1 MYKRK
6 ILGIL
11 KYGTR
16 GYAPTQK
23 FQEGGFVAV
32 SKPYDWREDPYE
44 MMLLQQ
50 KAAQT
55 NASIRAAG
63 RKGGS
68 SSSSANKK
76 IDTFDRLKGGLP
88 VTNAY
93 INAKTAESQQEFYNK
108 VRTSEEGWASSV
120 EGQIA
125 FKKVVNEGAALS
137 EQAINE
143 EKDFNDAFNKIETE
157 DRKTLAISSNN
168 GVMAQDG
175 TGKVQRIQMATYL
188 DNVDKFKVLT
198 VDEFADWKKNADTG
212 LQTNLTNEFLKENA
226 VGANT
231 MRKTYIDGK
240 EDQIQ
245 YEFRSGHIVSKPN
258 TGDAKGVD
266 IVDLDMFKTGIS
278 NMMLGGSFYQGT
290 SVQASSQNDFSTDV
304 VNSIYADI
312 MRSSASQSQL
322 GASLAAEILSD
333 GYHVAE
339 IGKLKTSEE
348 KLNYLEDRKKLLLV
362 KKVVDKNNYGKS
374 SSGAGAG
381 AGTDE
386 DVTSTHKAKASG
398 LTADLN
404 AIFDQ
409 KTAAQ
414 YTVGVEN
421 VNKKRTV
428 SDVSLPMLRDGL
440 TQANLDLVQDPKAS
454 VDQKAK
460 ANRFNRNIAID
471 TYSDNSQMYLPSGEN
486 MRSVLGNSAEI
497 VKQFIAEDAVIAPND
512 TMPIVFMPVDAQ
524 GNIRTR
530 DMLSLVPLKKD
541 TRNKFL
547 KSVKGKLP
555 VPIST
560 GADELLPGNTE
571 AKKKADYQEYSNWL
585 QKGADIK
592 MYQQRSAA
600 NPQNQDM
607 VNDFLM
613 AQDAAA
619 AIASASTRMK
629 NITGDG
635 ITLQPMLGTWIIFDN
650 DRHDIKANI
659 ETKVGNGFGKGMILE
674 ATPTE
679 KTFLQD
685 INGVD
690 NSNYGMFND
699 HVYKMMI
706 FTKIKSM
713 GRAAAEG
720 GDKLPAV
727 AQMESIQQRMDDFMS
742 TRSFISSPG
751 NYDNV
756 QLFLNQ

>member
-6 ILGIL
+6 IMGIL

-44 MMLLQQ
+44 MMLMQQ
-50 KAAQT
+50 KAAET
-55 NASIRAAG
+55 NARIRSAG

-76 IDTFDRLKGGLP
+76 IETFERLKGGLP
-88 VTNAY
+88 VTNAF
-93 INAKTAESQQEFYNK
+93 INSKTAKSQEDFYNK
-108 VRTSEEGWASSV
+108 VRSNEEGWASTV
-120 EGQIA
+120 DGQIA
-125 FKKVVNEGAALS
+125 FKKVVNEGAALE
-137 EQAINE
+137 EQAKNE
-143 EKDFNDAFNKIETE
+143 EKDFTEALSKIDTE
-157 DRKTLAISSNN
+157 DKRTLAISSQD
-168 GVMAQDG
+168 GVMAQDA
-175 TGKVQRIQMATYL
+175 TGKVQRIQMNTYL
-188 DNVDKFKVLT
+188 DNVDKFRVLSIN
-198 VDEFADWKKNADTG
+198 EFAEWKKNSDTE
-212 LQTNLTNEFLKENA
+212 LQTDLTNEFLKENA
-226 VGANT
+226 VGSNT
-231 MRKTYIDGK
+231 LRKSYIDGK

-245 YEFRSGHIVSKPN
+245 YEFRNGHIVSKPN

-266 IVDLDMFKTGIS
+266 LYDLDMFQTGIN
-278 NMMLGGSFYQGT
+278 NMMLGGDFYKGT
-290 SVQASSQNDFSTDV
+290 SVQANAKTNFSTDV
-304 VNSIYADI
+304 VNSIYSDI
-312 MRSSASQSQL
+312 MGGTASRSQL
-322 GASLAAEILSD
+322 GASLAAEILAD
-333 GYHVAE
+333 DFHKGE
-339 IGKLKTSEE
+339 ILKLKTSGE
-348 KLNYLEDRKKLLLV
+348 KNNYLEEKKKLLLV

-374 SSGAGAG
+374 SSGKDGSG
-381 AGTDE
+381 GDE
-386 DVTSTHKAKASG
+386 DVSSTHKPKASG

-421 VNKKRTV
+421 SNKKRTV

-440 TQANLDLVQDPKAS
+440 TQANLELVQDAKAS
-454 VDQKAK
+454 VDEKAR

-486 MRSVLGNSAEI
+486 LRTVLGNSAEV
-497 VKQFIAEDAVIAPND
+497 VKQFIAEDAVIAQND

-541 TRNKFL
+541 SRNKFL
-547 KSVKGKLP
+547 ASVKGRLG
-555 VPIST
+555 VTITT

-571 AKKKADYQEYSNWL
+571 EKKKADYKEYSNWL
-585 QKGADIK
+585 QKGADVK

-600 NPQNQDM
+600 NPENTQM
-607 VNDFLM
+607 INDFLM
-613 AQDAAA
+613 AKDAAA
-619 AIASASTRMK
+619 FMETASVKMRNIA
-629 NITGDG
+629 GDG

-650 DRHDIKANI
+650 DRHDVKANI
-659 ETKVGNGFGKGMILE
+659 ETKVGNGFGKGMILK
-674 ATPTE
+674 ATGSET
-679 KTFLQD
+679 KFLQD

-690 NSNYGMFND
+690 NFNWSSD
-699 HVYKMMI
+699 SVYKMMI

-713 GRAAAEG
+713 DRAAAED

-727 AQMESIQQRMDDFMS
+727 AQMASIQKRMDDFMS
-742 TRSFISSPG
+742 TRSFISSPD

>member
-44 MMLLQQ
+44 MMLMQQ
-50 KAAQT
+50 KAAET
-55 NASIRAAG
+55 NARIRSAG
-63 RKGGS
+63 RKGGLS
-68 SSSSANKK
+68 SSSGNKK
-76 IDTFDRLKGGLP
+76 IETFDRLEGGLP

-93 INAKTAESQQEFYNK
+93 INAKTAKSQEEFYNK
-108 VRTSEEGWASSV
+108 VRTNEEGWASTV

-125 FKKVVNEGAALS
+125 FKKVQNEGSALE
-137 EQAINE
+137 EQAKNE
-143 EKDFNDAFNKIETE
+143 EKEFTDSFNKIDIE
-157 DRKTLAISSNN
+157 DKRTLAISSKD
-168 GVMAQDG
+168 GVMAQDA
-175 TGKVQRIQMATYL
+175 TGKVQRIQMGTYL
-188 DNVDKFKVLT
+188 DNVDKFRVLT
-198 VDEFADWKKNADTG
+198 INEFAEWKKNSDTE

-226 VGANT
+226 VGPNT
-231 MRKTYIDGK
+231 LRKTYIDGK

-245 YEFRSGHIVSKPN
+245 YEFKSGHIVSKPN

-266 IVDLDMFKTGIS
+266 IVDLDMFKTGIN
-278 NMMLGGSFYQGT
+278 NMMLGGGFYAGT
-290 SVQASSQNDFSTDV
+290 SVEVSSQTNFATDV

-333 GYHVAE
+333 DFHKRE
-339 IGKLKTSEE
+339 ILKLKTTDE
-348 KLNYLEDRKKLLLV
+348 KSNYLEEKKKLLLV

-374 SSGAGAG
+374 TSSVASSGG
-381 AGTDE
+381 DE
-386 DVTSTHKAKASG
+386 DVSSTHKAKASG

-421 VNKKRTV
+421 HNKKRTV
-428 SDVSLPMLRDGL
+428 SDVGLPMLRDGL
-440 TQANLDLVQDPKAS
+440 TQANLDLVQDPKAT

-486 MRSVLGNSAEI
+486 MRKVLGNSAEV

-530 DMLSLVPLKKD
+530 DMLSLVPLKKEA
-541 TRNKFL
+541 RNKFL
-547 KSVKGKLP
+547 ASVKGRLA
-555 VPIST
+555 VPITTS
-560 GADELLPGNTE
+560 ADELLPGNME
-571 AKKKADYQEYSNWL
+571 AKKRSDYKEYSNWL
-585 QKGADIK
+585 QKGADVTT
-592 MYQQRSAA
+592 YQQRSAA
-600 NPQNQDM
+600 NPDNQSIL
-607 VNDFLM
+607 NDFLM
-613 AQDAAA
+613 AKDAAA
-619 AIASASTRMK
+619 FIKNASTRMT

-635 ITLQPMLGTWIIFDN
+635 ITLQPMLGTWIVFDN

-659 ETKVGNGFGKGMILE
+659 ETKVGNGFGKGMILK
-674 ATPTE
+674 ATETE
-679 KTFLQD
+679 RKFLQD
-685 INGVD
+685 VNGVD
-690 NSNYGMFND
+690 NFNWSSD
-699 HVYKMMI
+699 TVYKMMI

-713 GRAAAEG
+713 DRAAAEG
-720 GDKLPAV
+720 GEKLPGV
-727 AQMESIQQRMDDFMS
+727 SQMASIQQRMDDFMS
-742 TRSFISSPG
+742 TRSFISSPD
-751 NYDNV
+751 NYQNV
-756 QLFLNQ
+756 QIFLNQ